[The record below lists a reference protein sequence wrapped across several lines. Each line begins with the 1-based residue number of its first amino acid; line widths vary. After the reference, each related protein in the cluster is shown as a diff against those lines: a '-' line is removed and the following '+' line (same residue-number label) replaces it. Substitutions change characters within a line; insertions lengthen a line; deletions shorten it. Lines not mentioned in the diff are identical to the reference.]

1 MHIREFLGLNNQDP
15 AVHNLL
21 LALYSKETDDV
32 AFIRFL
38 EREGDVFYDLKYAL
52 RLCVERGKKRPCV
65 LMYVSDDDLH
75 ATHTLM
81 KHTHI

>member
-1 MHIREFLGLNNQDP
+1 MRETQKGNCVRLLRVVFCLGLNNQDP

-21 LALYSKETDDV
+21 LALYSKETDDA

-65 LMYVSDDDLH
+65 LM
-75 ATHTLM
+75 
-81 KHTHI
+81 